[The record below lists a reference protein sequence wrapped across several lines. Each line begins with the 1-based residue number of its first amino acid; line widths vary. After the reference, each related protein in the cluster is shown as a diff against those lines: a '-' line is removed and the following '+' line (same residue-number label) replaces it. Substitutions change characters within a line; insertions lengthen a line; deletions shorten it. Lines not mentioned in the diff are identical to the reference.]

1 MDHEAYETQMFEAVN
16 QHGEEAAANTA
27 KVKLSQVVN
36 KNDARVVATGLK
48 RTVLA
53 LLTAATFFA
62 AVVGFIATTK
72 AAGYLAVGLFF
83 ASILALL
90 GSFVLLYAQ
99 GLTPKLVKESQG
111 DNE

>member
-1 MDHEAYETQMFEAVN
+1 MDHEAYETQMFETVN
-16 QHGEEAAANTA
+16 QHGEEAAG
-27 KVKLSQVVN
+27 KVIDAEWSKVVN

-48 RTVLA
+48 RTLLA

-62 AVVGFIATTK
+62 AVVGFIATAK
-72 AAGYLAVGLFF
+72 APGYLAVGLFF

-99 GLTPKLVKESQG
+99 GLTPKLVQESKG